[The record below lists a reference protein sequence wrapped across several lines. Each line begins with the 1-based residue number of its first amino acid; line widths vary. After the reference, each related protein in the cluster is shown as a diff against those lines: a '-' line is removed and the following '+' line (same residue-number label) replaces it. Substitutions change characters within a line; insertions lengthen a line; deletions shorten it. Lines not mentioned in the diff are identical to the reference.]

1 MKFLKFLL
9 TFCAVATLVSCGS
22 DDPEGEPVPVPPTPS
37 PDSKLELIASTNAI
51 ASDGVEACEFTVK
64 MGDVVLTE
72 GVEIYLVDATAPL
85 ASPRFTSKKEG
96 DYKFFAAA
104 KGSVSEKIT
113 ISVLPIIPK
122 LPVDGQ
128 PANTAFRRR
137 IMGLQMTGTLC
148 PNCPRMIAALRA
160 FNATPEAEKVLF
172 TAVHAYGD
180 DRILHS
186 PLCAQISQAYGNG
199 GFPALSFNMYN
210 DCYSG
215 SNDIAAAVSK
225 ITELVNKQYK
235 NEAKAG
241 LAAAT
246 SISGNK
252 IIVNAAVKATVE
264 GSYRVG
270 AWLLEDGVEA
280 KQANGNPDLTA
291 EDKFGI
297 HNNAVR
303 AVAGRPGEYIF
314 TGDMIG
320 KLAAGATGS
329 RVLSLTTS
337 KKWNL
342 KNCKVIVFVTAV
354 DGENPDKFYVT
365 NAILCNLDA
374 TTAFEYK

>member
-1 MKFLKFLL
+1 M
-9 TFCAVATLVSCGS
+9 SCGS

-137 IMGLQMTGTLC
+137 LMGLQMTGTLC
-148 PNCPRMIAALRA
+148 PNCPYMIVAIRK
-160 FNATPEAEKVLF
+160 FKETQENADKVLF
-172 TAVHAYGD
+172 TAVHGYQD
-180 DRILHS
+180 DHILHS

-199 GFPALSFNMYN
+199 GFPALSFNMHNSCVGASYN
-210 DCYSG
+210 PNSTAAE
-215 SNDIAAAVSK
+215 IAKV
-225 ITELVNKQYK
+225 VNAEYK
-235 NEAKAG
+235 NAAKAG

-303 AVAGRPGEYIF
+303 AVAGRSSDYVF

-320 KLAAGATGS
+320 KLAVGATGS